1 MMTAIAQQIDEIE
14 QALSEN
20 RYKVG
25 SWQKLLQAVEA
36 LGQEERTAV
45 SESISELGNKLHQ
58 RHGFI
63 RMPFI
68 AGFLIEIIL
77 MAIGTYILVMGS
89 ESFLLVLA
97 GSLAL
102 ILSMQPFLK
111 ILTGLVLGVRYAYV
125 FVFYVEPRFKM
136 QYGTY
141 LCLTPIQR
149 IAFHTSGVIG
159 TPLAMLVAIQMLQ
172 GHEMAIFW
180 GWVLFWGA
188 VALQLVPFLAE
199 LAGLK
204 KVGPFRLAVLTGAAT
219 VAAEIKKLSD
229 SRPNAAPPE
238 T

>member
-1 MMTAIAQQIDEIE
+1 MTAIAQQIDEIE
-14 QALSEN
+14 QALNEN

-25 SWQKLLQAVEA
+25 SWQKLVQAVEA
-36 LGQEERTAV
+36 LGQEERAEV

-58 RHGFI
+58 RHGYP
-63 RMPFI
+63 RLPFV
-68 AGFLIEIIL
+68 AGLLVEIIL
-77 MAIGTYILVMGS
+77 MAFGLTLLVMGS
-89 ESFLLVLA
+89 ESVLLLYA

-111 ILTGLVLGVRYAYV
+111 ILTGLMLGVRYAYV
-125 FVFYVEPRFKM
+125 FLFYVEPRFKM

-141 LCLTPIQR
+141 LCLTPMQR
-149 IAFHTSGVIG
+149 IVFHASGVIG

-172 GHEMAIFW
+172 GYELAIFW

-199 LAGLK
+199 LTGLK

-219 VAAEIKKLSD
+219 VAAEIKKLSG
-229 SRPNAAPPE
+229 SN
-238 T
+238 